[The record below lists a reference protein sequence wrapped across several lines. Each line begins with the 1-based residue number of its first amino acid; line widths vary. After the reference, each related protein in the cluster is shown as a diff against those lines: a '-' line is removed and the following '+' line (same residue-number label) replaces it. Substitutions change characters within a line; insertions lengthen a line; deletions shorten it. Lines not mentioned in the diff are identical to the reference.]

1 MRFNILLTTFLLF
14 ALASGLV
21 VPPRIPERDLK
32 SLESRRFIVKDF
44 DDVDGRS
51 IFGLVKGALG
61 AVKGVA
67 KVAKGVVGAVKGV
80 VSKVGG
86 AAKSVA
92 SKAGSV
98 AKKAGSAT
106 KGAAKSV
113 ANKTKGAA
121 KSVSN
126 KAKAA
131 GTKVK
136 DTVKGPKN
144 KYTVPAGGGKPAQ
157 TYSRQDVKNA
167 VKNANTEH
175 QRHKSGTMS
184 KTQQKKSPLKP
195 FGNNNHRVPKAGSPG
210 PNSLPKMKGS
220 GHEYPLRNAAQGPA
234 TPKDKGPARVIT
246 QENKAGKLKFKGVVA
261 HDQSRAPGHPGA
273 NDHFQIKGTRK

>member
-1 MRFNILLTTFLLF
+1 MRFNVLLTTFLLF

-21 VPPRIPERDLK
+21 VPPRVSKRGLD
-32 SLESRRFIVKDF
+32 SVESRQFFIKDF
-44 DDVDGRS
+44 DDVNGRS

-67 KVAKGVVGAVKGV
+67 KAAKGVIGAVKGV
-80 VSKVGG
+80 V
-86 AAKSVA
+86 

-98 AKKAGSAT
+98 AKKAGT
-106 KGAAKSV
+106 AAKGV
-113 ANKTKGAA
+113 ASKTKGVA
-121 KSVSN
+121 KSASN
-126 KAKAA
+126 KVKAA
-131 GTKVK
+131 GNKVK
-136 DTVKGPKN
+136 DSVKGPKN

-184 KTQQKKSPLKP
+184 NTQKKKSPLKP
-195 FGNNNHRVPKAGSPG
+195 FNNNNHRDPKAGSPG
-210 PNSLPKMKGS
+210 PNSLPKMKGP

-261 HDQSRAPGHPGA
+261 HDQSRGPGHVGA